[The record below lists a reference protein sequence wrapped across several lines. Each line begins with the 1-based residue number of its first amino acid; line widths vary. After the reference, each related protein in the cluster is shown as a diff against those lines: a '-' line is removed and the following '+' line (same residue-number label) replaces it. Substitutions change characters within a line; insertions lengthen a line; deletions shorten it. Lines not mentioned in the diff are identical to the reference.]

1 MSQDIRKYF
10 EVGAQNTCNHM
21 FKNCISNTNQ
31 PISKK
36 EPIILP
42 KKVVNLQ
49 PSSESNP
56 SLITYEAFTDGSTL
70 GNGARNALGGIGVYF
85 SGDYGLENVSL
96 NYAKFVIE
104 NPMLSLQKATNN
116 ITELLGISIAIQLIT
131 QNYKTKYKT
140 DSLEN
145 LRIIIYSDSE
155 YSINCITKWAAGW
168 ERNGWQK
175 KGGKKADREIK
186 NVELIKKLYRAYT
199 TQRIKFVH
207 VNSHTREP
215 SNKNSVEWRLW
226 HGNEMAD
233 QLAKKGAN
241 EK

>member
-10 EVGAQNTCNHM
+10 EVGTQNTCNHM

-36 EPIILP
+36 EPIISP
-42 KKVVNLQ
+42 KKIVNLQ
-49 PSSESNP
+49 PSSECNP

-155 YSINCITKWAAGW
+155 YSINCITKWSPGW
-168 ERNGWQK
+168 EKNGWQK

-186 NVELIKKLYRAYT
+186 NVELIKKLYKAYT

-207 VNSHTREP
+207 VNSHTQEP
-215 SNKNSVEWRLW
+215 RDKPPPEWRIW
-226 HGNEMAD
+226 YGNEMAD
-233 QLAKKGAN
+233 QLAKKGATN
-241 EK
+241 K